1 MRDFLG
7 HCVLAY
13 ADRVR
18 MEQGP
23 NVQLSTFV
31 LALQASLEQSINK
44 VQFERSHGLAVSV
57 CRTAQMD
64 SGNNVILATKINRL
78 ASLLYL

>member
-13 ADRVR
+13 ADRVC

-31 LALQASLEQSINK
+31 LALQASLE
-44 VQFERSHGLAVSV
+44 
-57 CRTAQMD
+57 
-64 SGNNVILATKINRL
+64 
-78 ASLLYL
+78 